1 MPRLTFPLVA
11 GVPVMDLQI
20 AAPTPSGGGS
30 RTPVRSGAALPALV
44 DTGAKYTCVD
54 AATLATLGIVPTTA
68 TTIRTASSGRSPQ
81 ARPVFEISLV
91 VPLASPL
98 VLSDAVAVVSVDLS
112 WSRYRCL
119 VGRDILARCRFEYD
133 GPAGLFTL
141 EF

>member
-1 MPRLTFPLVA
+1 MPRLTLPLVA
-11 GVPVMDLQI
+11 GVPVMDLHI
-20 AAPTPSGGGS
+20 AAPTPGGGGT
-30 RTPVRSGAALPALV
+30 RTPVGTGVAIPALV

-54 AATLATLGIVPTTA
+54 AATLASLGVVPTTA
-68 TTIRTASSGRSPQ
+68 ITIRTAATGRRPQ
-81 ARPVFEISLV
+81 ARPVYEVSLL

-119 VGRDILARCRFEYD
+119 VGRDVLARCRFDYD
-133 GPAGLFTL
+133 GPAGRFTL